1 MVGGRN
7 VGALGNKPDRAEML
21 VGMTANELKRKVE
34 HHDGSDPNHGDE
46 GGDKDAVLDHLT
58 KVLTF
63 RMFNMC
69 LMCKLDN
76 REDEARTRANLHRV
90 EPLEFA
96 TENKKLLDAIDE
108 YDQF

>member
-1 MVGGRN
+1 M
-7 VGALGNKPDRAEML
+7 
-21 VGMTANELKRKVE
+21 MTTFDQHKVNNELSRDKLIAAAE
-34 HHDGSDPNHGDE
+34 SDLLLFSRGIVD
-46 GGDKDAVLDHLT
+46 DKDAVLDHLT